1 MNKRR
6 VDQKPDHC
14 QNCSQPLDDTMDF
27 CPNCGQK
34 ALPEHLTVKYLFYE
48 FINNLFSFDSKIF
61 NTVKFLIYK
70 PSFLSSEFISG
81 RRIGYIN
88 PVQLFIFSST
98 IYFLVNS
105 FMFLKEE
112 TNDDSFVTFTDGDQK
127 IRVDSLNIEQA
138 DSLYI
143 IKDGESSDTINNSYI
158 GKFLQSGQDF
168 NSMDKESQNE
178 KISRNI
184 SYSVFLLMPLFAFYL
199 GWLFKRKKQRYLE
212 NIIFSLHF
220 HAFYFVVGVVFLLL
234 DKLLTGDAETLIL
247 LISVITYLLVA
258 AKRFYGFSWFSTSAR
273 FVGLVLIYGITVS
286 IFLITSII
294 ISVLI

>member
-1 MNKRR
+1 MLSPAATSR
-6 VDQKPDHC
+6 
-14 QNCSQPLDDTMDF
+14 L
-27 CPNCGQK
+27 
-34 ALPEHLTVKYLFYE
+34 HLTM
-48 FINNLFSFDSKIF
+48 
-61 NTVKFLIYK
+61 
-70 PSFLSSEFISG
+70 LSS
-81 RRIGYIN
+81 
-88 PVQLFIFSST
+88 
-98 IYFLVNS
+98 
-105 FMFLKEE
+105 
-112 TNDDSFVTFTDGDQK
+112 D
-127 IRVDSLNIEQA
+127 
-138 DSLYI
+138 I
-143 IKDGESSDTINNSYI
+143 IKDSESSDIINNSYV

>member
-1 MNKRR
+1 MNKNGVEQRHY
-6 VDQKPDHC
+6 HC
-14 QNCSQPLDDTMDF
+14 QNCNQPLDEKMDF

-34 ALPEHLTVKYLFYE
+34 ALPEHLTVKYFFYE
-48 FINNLFSFDSKIF
+48 FINNLFSFDSRFF
-61 NTVKFLIYK
+61 NTIKNLIFK

-81 RRIGYIN
+81 RRVGYIN

-105 FMFLKEE
+105 LMFLKEE
-112 TNDDSFVTFTDGDQK
+112 ANDDGFVTFTDGDQNLLA
-127 IRVDSLNIEQA
+127 DSLDIEQV

-143 IKDGESSDTINNSYI
+143 IKDGEYADTINNSYL

-184 SYSVFLLMPLFAFYL
+184 SYSVFLLMPLFALYL
-199 GWLFKRKKQRYLE
+199 GWFFKKKKQRYLE

-220 HAFYFVVGVVFLLL
+220 HAFYFVAGVVFLLL
-234 DKLLTGDAETLIL
+234 DKLFTGDADTLIL
-247 LISVITYLLVA
+247 LTSVITYLLVA
-258 AKRFYGFSWFSTSAR
+258 AKRFYGFSWFSTSVR

-286 IFLITSII
+286 IFMITSII
-294 ISVLI
+294 ISVLF